1 MALMSNLVVFLSAG
15 IPIERPGRPVKP
27 MYKETADVIAIR
39 EATRAAA
46 AVAVANGELVFGGH
60 PAITPL
66 VTQVGEALDAVD
78 HVVIF
83 QSAYFRKSYPQDVN
97 SFTRIEETPPQATEE
112 ASLQEM
118 RDRMLSFRQ
127 YSIGIFIGG
136 MEGVEEEWS
145 QFRIRHPHAPAIPI
159 PTTGAAA
166 QRLFAE
172 WSNELEPT
180 LRRDLQVS
188 RAYGSLMHRLILGG
202 L

>member
-1 MALMSNLVVFLSAG
+1 MRKLAVFLSAG
-15 IPIERPGRPVKP
+15 IPIERPGRAVSAK
-27 MYKETADVIAIR
+27 YKETADVIAIR

-46 AVAVANGELVFGGH
+46 AVAVASGELVFGGH

-66 VTQVGEALDAVD
+66 VTQVGQALDAVD
-78 HVVIF
+78 HIIIF
-83 QSAYFRKSYPQDVN
+83 QSAYFKTSYPQDVR
-97 SFTRIEETPPQATEE
+97 SFTRIEETPSRATEE
-112 ASLQEM
+112 ASLQQM
-118 RDRMLSFRQ
+118 RHRMLNFRQ

-145 QFRIRHPHAPAIPI
+145 QFRIKHPQAPAIPI

-166 QRLFAE
+166 QHLFAE
-172 WSNELEPT
+172 WSNELEPS

-188 RAYGSLMHRLILGG
+188 RAYGSIMHRLILGG